1 MYLPCQGRENTNKLR
16 TSSIKQGS
24 LTFTTV
30 KTPHQH
36 EALFSPTFPREL
48 GKKLTSFPRELWA
61 HRSPNPFPIRARCL
75 LQPCHSRCLPAS
87 SAPRA
92 MQEHHAA
99 LGSQHTSHL
108 SALHTG
114 NHPTRREMKS
124 RTQREHGTE
133 AGLQAGN
140 MGTQHTERRER
151 PAPRSTAACAQSTS
165 THIRIC

>member
-1 MYLPCQGRENTNKLR
+1 MTDVFALPGQGKHKQAENIFHQTRKPYLHHCKDTPSARGLVFSHLSQGTRHT
-16 TSSIKQGS
+16 
-24 LTFTTV
+24 
-30 KTPHQH
+30 
-36 EALFSPTFPREL
+36 
-48 GKKLTSFPRELWA
+48 

-114 NHPTRREMKS
+114 NHPARREMKS

-133 AGLQAGN
+133 AGLQAGS